1 MSGKK
6 ELVSKSFQLKFLLN
20 KKLKS
25 RIKISEKRGL
35 VLFLSLFLI
44 FLLQGASSIKI
55 QKLFE
60 PYYSYSQK
68 PKISRRLQNRLLAS
82 LDKNETLKIWIY
94 LSDKGVTSQASLQR
108 KLAEI
113 RQNLKD
119 RCLWRRLKVRPKKNL
134 VDFSDLP
141 LFPPYI
147 EKVKSLVE
155 QIRTTSRWFNA
166 LSAEANVSQ
175 ILSLEKL
182 EFVLKIDLVLSFRRD
197 ESFSA
202 TKNELYGEDENIVS
216 ITYGPSF
223 SQLDQINVLF
233 LHQLGYSGKGVLV
246 CIMDAGFRKSHEVFQ
261 HANIVGEWDFVNN
274 DGDVQQDPLD
284 PDDYSD
290 SHGTGTWSALGGYK
304 PGRLLGPA
312 YGADFILAKTE
323 TTRFEQPIEEDYW
336 VAGLEWAEALGA
348 EVVSSSLGYTDW
360 YTYEDM
366 NGEKAVTTI
375 AANRAVSLGV
385 VVVNAVGNE
394 RNKPWGHIIA
404 PADGFDVIAVG
415 AVDASGVLA
424 SFSSPGP
431 TYDGRTKPEVCALG
445 VDNWLAAN
453 TPGDSDYRR
462 SSGTSFATPL
472 VAGVAVLLLEIHREW
487 TPAQVR
493 SALLSTASHTLN
505 PDNDYG
511 WGIVNAFSAAN
522 LNLALPKLLSYTLD
536 DDNKGQSS
544 GNGNGKVEP
553 GEILEIAVTL
563 KNESEMPALSL
574 EGTLGST
581 HPEIKMLKPK
591 VSFPSLLPYTS
602 LSSDEAFVA
611 KIPASFLGHHLI
623 FRLKIEGVTS
633 VTLYETLRISIS
645 R

>member
-1 MSGKK
+1 M
-6 ELVSKSFQLKFLLN
+6 
-20 KKLKS
+20 KS
-25 RIKISEKRGL
+25 RIKISEKKGC
-35 VLFLSLFLI
+35 VLFFSLLIVI
-44 FLLQGASSIKI
+44 FLQGSSSIKL

-60 PYYSYSQK
+60 PYCSYSQK
-68 PKISRRLQNRLLAS
+68 PKISRRLQNKLLAS
-82 LDKNETLKIWIY
+82 LDKDETLKIWIY
-94 LSDKGVTSQASLQR
+94 FSDKGITSQTSLQR

-113 RQNLKD
+113 RQSLKD
-119 RCLWRRLKVRPKKNL
+119 RCLWRRLKVRTKKNI

-147 EKVKSLVE
+147 EKVKSLVKR
-155 QIRTTSRWFNA
+155 IRTASRWLNA
-166 LSAEANVSQ
+166 LSVEANASQ
-175 ILSLEKL
+175 ILSLEKS
-182 EFVLKIDLVLSFRRD
+182 EFVHKIDLVLSFRRD
-197 ESFSA
+197 ESLSA
-202 TKNELYGEDENIVS
+202 TKSELDGKDKNNIS

-223 SQLDQINVLF
+223 SQLDQINVLP
-233 LHQLGYSGKGVLV
+233 LHQLGYSGKSVLV
-246 CIMDAGFRKSHEVFQ
+246 CMMDTGFRKSHEVFQ
-261 HANIVGEWDFVNN
+261 HTNIVGEWDFVND
-274 DGDVQQDPLD
+274 DGDVQQDLLD

-304 PGRLLGPA
+304 PGQLLGPA

-323 TTRFEQPIEEDYW
+323 TTRFEQPIEEDFW

-394 RNKPWGHIIA
+394 RNNPWGHIIA
-404 PADGFDVIAVG
+404 PSDGFDVIAVG
-415 AVDASGVLA
+415 AVDASGVIA

-431 TYDGRTKPEVCALG
+431 TYDGRIKPEVCALG
-445 VDNWLAAN
+445 VGNWLAAN

-472 VAGVAVLLLEIHREW
+472 VAGVAALLLEINREW
-487 TPAQVR
+487 TPTQVR
-493 SALLSTASHTLN
+493 SALLSTASCTLN

-511 WGIVNAFSAAN
+511 WGIVNATSAAN
-522 LNLALPKLLSYTLD
+522 LDLALPKLLSYTLD

-544 GNGNGKVEP
+544 GNGNGRIEP

-563 KNESEMPALSL
+563 KNESKIPAFSL
-574 EGTLGST
+574 EGILGCT

-591 VSFPSLLPYTS
+591 VAFPPLLPYIAQ
-602 LSSDEAFVA
+602 SSEEAFVA

-623 FRLKIEGVTS
+623 FRLKIEGSNS
-633 VTLYETLRISIS
+633 VTLYETLRISVS